1 MISPQT
7 FVLVHGAWHGGWCW
21 RRVAEVLR
29 AAGHVVFTP
38 TLTGL
43 GERAHLL
50 HAGLTIEDMA
60 TDVANVIE
68 AEELQ
73 DVVLVG
79 HSFGGGPVSVVADR
93 MPERLN
99 HLVFL
104 DAMLLEDGQSAF
116 SKLDPAIVAQ
126 RVKLAQE
133 TNGGLAIPP
142 PPPAAF
148 GVTEPHNAEW
158 LRRRLTPHSLNS
170 YMAPIRL
177 THPLGN
183 GVNRTY
189 VACTNPAYEPYLPGH
204 EWVRRQ
210 TGWRYLEFASGH
222 DAMVLRPDALA
233 KVLIGCA

>member
-1 MISPQT
+1 M
-7 FVLVHGAWHGGWCW
+7 
-21 RRVAEVLR
+21 
-29 AAGHVVFTP
+29 
-38 TLTGL
+38 
-43 GERAHLL
+43 
-50 HAGLTIEDMA
+50 
-60 TDVANVIE
+60 
-68 AEELQ
+68 
-73 DVVLVG
+73 LVG

-133 TNGGLAIPP
+133 TSGGLAIPP
-142 PPPAAF
+142 LPPAAF
-148 GVTEPHNAEW
+148 GVTEPHDAEW

-183 GVNRTY
+183 GINRTY
-189 VACTNPAYEPYLPGH
+189 VACTHPAYEPYQAADRLAILG
-204 EWVRRQ
+204 VR
-210 TGWRYLEFASGH
+210 
-222 DAMVLRPDALA
+222 
-233 KVLIGCA
+233 